1 MGFVKILNRP
11 VFHLLDGDVS
21 VWIEQRA
28 IRMRAL
34 DRPYHDPVELSAGAG
49 ARRSA
54 ARDGRPIGGIGRNEI
69 QPENRHSRRDG
80 ERL

>member
-34 DRPYHDPVELSAGAG
+34 DRPYHDPVELSARQAQELAAALLEMAG
-49 ARRSA
+49 QLG
-54 ARDGRPIGGIGRNEI
+54 D
-69 QPENRHSRRDG
+69 
-80 ERL
+80 